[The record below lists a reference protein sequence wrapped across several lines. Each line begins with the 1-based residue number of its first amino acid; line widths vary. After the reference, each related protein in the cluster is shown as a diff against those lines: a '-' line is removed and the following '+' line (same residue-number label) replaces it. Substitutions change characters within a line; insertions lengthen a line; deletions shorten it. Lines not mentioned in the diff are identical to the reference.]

1 MEQHIGNLSGGN
13 QQKCCIAKWLAI
25 KPQIIILDEPTKGID
40 VGAKAEVHK
49 IIDSLARENYAVII
63 ISSELPEIIGASD
76 NIIVMYEGKITG
88 KYNTTE
94 DNVTHGC
101 F

>member
-1 MEQHIGNLSGGN
+1 M
-13 QQKCCIAKWLAI
+13 
-25 KPQIIILDEPTKGID
+25 
-40 VGAKAEVHK
+40 GAKAEVHK

-94 DNVTHGC
+94 DNVTQDVLMTSASGISA
-101 F
+101 